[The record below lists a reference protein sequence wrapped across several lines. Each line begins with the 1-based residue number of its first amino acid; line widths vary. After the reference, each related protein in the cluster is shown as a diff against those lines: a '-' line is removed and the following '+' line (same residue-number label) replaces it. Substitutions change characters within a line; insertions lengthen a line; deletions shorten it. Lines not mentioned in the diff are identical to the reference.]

1 MAHYADAARTA
12 ANVFAP
18 VGPANGIRTLD
29 RLIWSLI
36 AGVAVVVVPA
46 PLAGFTILWDSY
58 AIPGGAVAA
67 MLLVV
72 WFYRTRRP
80 EERIASAV
88 EGTAQLA
95 AFAAVGAPLSYLAA
109 RFALP

>member
-1 MAHYADAARTA
+1 MARYAHAARTA
-12 ANVFAP
+12 GNAFAP
-18 VGPANGIRTLD
+18 VATAANGIRTLD
-29 RLIWSLI
+29 RHIWSLI
-36 AGVAVVVVPA
+36 AAVTVIVAPA

-72 WFYRTRRP
+72 WFYRSRS

-109 RFALP
+109 RF